1 MVAHPIKFRCVG
13 LLMVCHVKAY
23 FADRWN
29 VKDNVSSFG
38 KDVKP
43 EDAMESMSMDALH
56 TGTISVHPTDPNKSV
71 VSSII
76 VMTDASQPWWLYVSV
91 VHIFPWRMKAQQVPP
106 DRMLDDD
113 VPLLP
118 LRTESSPIPV
128 SQLYASKSD

>member
-23 FADRWN
+23 FADRWD

-43 EDAMESMSMDALH
+43 EDAMKSMSQDILH

-71 VSSII
+71 VASII
-76 VMTDASQPWWLYVSV
+76 VNIGSQPWWMYISV
-91 VHIFPWRMKAQQVPP
+91 VHIFPWRMKALQVAP
-106 DRMLDDD
+106 DRKLDDD

-118 LRTESSPIPV
+118 LRTE
-128 SQLYASKSD
+128 

>member
-43 EDAMESMSMDALH
+43 EDAMNSLTMAALK

-71 VSSII
+71 VASII
-76 VMTDASQPWWLYVSV
+76 VNNESQPWWLYVVSV
-91 VHIFPWRMKAQQVPP
+91 VPLVAWGMKALQVAP
-106 DRMLDDD
+106 DRKLDDD

-118 LRTESSPIPV
+118 LRTE
-128 SQLYASKSD
+128 

>member
-1 MVAHPIKFRCVG
+1 MVAHPIKFRCDG

-71 VSSII
+71 LACII
-76 VMTDASQPWWLYVSV
+76 VNNASRPWWLHVVSV
-91 VHIFPWRMKAQQVPP
+91 VPLVAWGTKALQVPP